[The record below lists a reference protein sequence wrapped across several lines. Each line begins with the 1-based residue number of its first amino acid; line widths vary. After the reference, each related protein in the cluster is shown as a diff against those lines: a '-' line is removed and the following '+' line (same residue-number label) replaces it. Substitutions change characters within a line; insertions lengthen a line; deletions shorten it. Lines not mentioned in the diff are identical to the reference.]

1 MSERPKTKNAN
12 ARGCGMRPRL
22 RALGLVRR
30 RPCGASENAGQ
41 DAVDDAHRT
50 ALVPLRQ
57 DDGTYRIDALFRCL
71 VAQP

>member
-1 MSERPKTKNAN
+1 MSERPKTKDAN
-12 ARGCGMRPRL
+12 ARLWDEAAL
-22 RALGLVRR
+22 RALGSSGVAVR
-30 RPCGASENAGQ
+30 ASENAGQ

-50 ALVPLRQ
+50 ALAPLRQ